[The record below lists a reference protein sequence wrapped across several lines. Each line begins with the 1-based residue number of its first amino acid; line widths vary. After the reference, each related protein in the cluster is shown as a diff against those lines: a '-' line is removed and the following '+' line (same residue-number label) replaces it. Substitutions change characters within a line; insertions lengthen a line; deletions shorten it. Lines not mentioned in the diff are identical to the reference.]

1 MSSDMEPPMVS
12 AHPAR
17 LPLVQDQLPLV
28 QDQLPETRRVV
39 PIDNLKA
46 ILVAWIIAG
55 HAMLGY
61 TAIGGWPYDEVSEA
75 TLPTQL
81 ELVLA
86 VLLGP
91 TALFVIGTFFFLSG
105 LFAPGNIARHGPGE
119 FLRQRLVRLGLPW
132 LLFTLLIWPVLMW
145 FAYRSAGH
153 RIPIWQALQIR
164 QPFLD
169 SGPLWFV
176 QILLYVS
183 VFHALLARR
192 GYGRELRPRAISLV
206 LTAACIAAASFA
218 VRLWFPAR
226 SQQILDLHVWQWPQC
241 VGLYVLGVLVADKGW
256 AERIPPH
263 LGRRCGIAVLGTI
276 AVALAVMAAI
286 GVESPSR
293 DDTPFLGGWHWQAF
307 SLDLA
312 EATLVVAGSVWLLAL
327 SQRWLTHRAVG
338 LTRWVRGAY
347 VAYLL
352 QAPVL
357 IGLEIAERSLPWP
370 AVIKAVT
377 VAVLAVIGSFTLAW
391 LLIERT
397 RLGKAS

>member
-1 MSSDMEPPMVS
+1 MVS
-12 AHPAR
+12 ADAAR
-17 LPLVQDQLPLV
+17 LSLV
-28 QDQLPETRRVV
+28 QDQLPESPRIV

-61 TAIGGWPYDEVSEA
+61 AAIGGWPYDEVSEA
-75 TLPTQL
+75 TLPPQL

-86 VLLGP
+86 SLVGP

-105 LFAPGNIARHGPGE
+105 LFAPGNITRDGPGE

-132 LLFTLLIWPVLMW
+132 LVFTLLIWPVLMW

-153 RIPIWQALQIR
+153 QIPIWEALQAR

-183 VFHALLARR
+183 VFHALFARR
-192 GYGRELRPRAISLV
+192 GYGRELRPRTISLT

-218 VRLWFPAR
+218 IRLWYPAR
-226 SQQILDLHVWQWPQC
+226 SQQVLDLHVWQWPQC
-241 VGLYVLGVLVADKGW
+241 VGLYVLGVLVADQGW
-256 AERIPPH
+256 AERVPPH
-263 LGRRCGIAVLGTI
+263 LGRRCGVAVLGTI
-276 AVALAVMAAI
+276 AVALVIMVAT
-286 GVESPSR
+286 GVANLSR
-293 DDTPFLGGWHWQAF
+293 DDILFLGGWHWQALT
-307 SLDLA
+307 LDVV

-327 SQRWLTHRAVG
+327 AQRWLTHRAAG
-338 LTRWVRGAY
+338 LTHWARGAY
-347 VAYLL
+347 LAYLL

-377 VAVLAVIGSFTLAW
+377 VAVLAVVGSFTLGW
-391 LLIERT
+391 LLIKRT
-397 RLGKAS
+397 RLGRTS

>member
-1 MSSDMEPPMVS
+1 MVTANS
-12 AHPAR
+12 ARP
-17 LPLVQDQLPLV
+17 PLVQDQLP
-28 QDQLPETRRVV
+28 DTRRVV

-61 TAIGGWPYDEVSEA
+61 AAIGGWPYDEVSET
-75 TLPTQL
+75 TLPPQV

-86 VLLGP
+86 ALVGP

-105 LFAPGNIARHGPGE
+105 LFAPSNIARHGPAG
-119 FLRQRLVRLGLPW
+119 FFRQRLVRLGLPW
-132 LLFTLLIWPVLMW
+132 LLFTLLIWPLLMW
-145 FAYRSAGH
+145 CAYRAAGQP
-153 RIPIWQALQIR
+153 IPIWQAWQIR

-183 VFHALLARR
+183 LFHALWAWG
-192 GYGRELRPRAISLV
+192 GYGREFERRTISLV

-263 LGRRCGIAVLGTI
+263 LGRRCGLAILGTI
-276 AVALAVMAAI
+276 AAALVIMAAT
-286 GVESPSR
+286 GVTNLSQ
-293 DDTPFLGGWHWQAF
+293 DDIPFLGGWHWQALT
-307 SLDLA
+307 LDVA
-312 EATLVVAGSVWLLAL
+312 EAALVVAGSVWLLAL
-327 SQRWLTHRAVG
+327 AQRWLTHRSIR
-338 LTRWVRGAY
+338 LTRWARGAY
-347 VAYLL
+347 AAYLL

-357 IGLEIAERSLPWP
+357 IGLEIAERSLAWP

-377 VAVLAVIGSFTLAW
+377 VAAVAVVGSFALGR
-391 LLIERT
+391 LLVRDRST
-397 RLGKAS
+397 VVRR

>member
-1 MSSDMEPPMVS
+1 MVS
-12 AHPAR
+12 ADPAR
-17 LPLVQDQLPLV
+17 PPLI
-28 QDQLPETRRVV
+28 QDQLPETRRIV

-46 ILVAWIIAG
+46 VLVAWIIAG

-61 TAIGGWPYDEVSEA
+61 AAIGGWPYDEVSET
-75 TLPTQL
+75 TLPPQL
-81 ELVLA
+81 ELALA
-86 VLLGP
+86 ALLGP

-105 LFAPGNIARHGPGE
+105 LFAPSNIARHGAAG

-153 RIPIWQALQIR
+153 PIPIWEAWQAR

-169 SGPLWFV
+169 SGPLWFI

-183 VFHALLARR
+183 LFHALLAWR
-192 GYGRELRPRAISLV
+192 GYGRELDLRTISLV

-276 AVALAVMAAI
+276 AVALAIMAAT
-286 GVESPSR
+286 GVANVSQ
-293 DDTPFLGGWHWQAF
+293 DDIPYLGGWHWQALT
-307 SLDLA
+307 LDVG
-312 EATLVVAGSVWLLAL
+312 EAALVVAGSVWLLAFA
-327 SQRWLTHRAVG
+327 QRWLTHRAIG
-338 LTRWVRGAY
+338 LTRWGRGAY
-347 VAYLL
+347 AAYLL

-377 VAVLAVIGSFTLAW
+377 VAALAVAGSFTLGR
-391 LLIERT
+391 LLVERT
-397 RLGKAS
+397 RLDHTS

>member
-1 MSSDMEPPMVS
+1 MVS
-12 AHPAR
+12 ADPAR
-17 LPLVQDQLPLV
+17 PPLI
-28 QDQLPETRRVV
+28 QDQLPETRRIV

-46 ILVAWIIAG
+46 VLVAWIIAG

-61 TAIGGWPYDEVSEA
+61 AAIGGWPYDEVSE
-75 TLPTQL
+75 TNLPPQL

-86 VLLGP
+86 ALLGP
-91 TALFVIGTFFFLSG
+91 TAVFVIGTFFFLSG
-105 LFAPGNIARHGPGE
+105 LFAPSNIARHGPAG

-153 RIPIWQALQIR
+153 PIPIWEAWQAR

-169 SGPLWFV
+169 SGPLWFI

-183 VFHALLARR
+183 LFHALLAWR
-192 GYGRELRPRAISLV
+192 GYGRELDPRTISLV

-276 AVALAVMAAI
+276 AVALAIMAAT
-286 GVESPSR
+286 GVADVSQ
-293 DDTPFLGGWHWQAF
+293 DDIPYLGGWHWQALT
-307 SLDLA
+307 LDVG
-312 EATLVVAGSVWLLAL
+312 EATLVVAGSVWLLAFA
-327 SQRWLTHRAVG
+327 QRWLTHRAIG
-338 LTRWVRGAY
+338 LTRWARGAY
-347 VAYLL
+347 AAYLL

-377 VAVLAVIGSFTLAW
+377 VGALAVAGSFTLGR
-391 LLIERT
+391 LLVERT
-397 RLGKAS
+397 RLGHIS

>member
-1 MSSDMEPPMVS
+1 MVS
-12 AHPAR
+12 ADPAR
-17 LPLVQDQLPLV
+17 LPLV

-39 PIDNLKA
+39 PIDKLKA

-75 TLPTQL
+75 TLPPQL

-105 LFAPGNIARHGPGE
+105 LFAPGSIARHGPGE

-132 LLFTLLIWPVLMW
+132 LLFMLLIWPVLMW

-153 RIPIWQALQIR
+153 RIPIWQALQAR

-169 SGPLWFV
+169 SGPLWFI

-183 VFHALLARR
+183 VFHALWAWR

-226 SQQILDLHVWQWPQC
+226 SQQVLDLHVWQWPQC

-276 AVALAVMAAI
+276 AVGLAIIAAT
-286 GVESPSR
+286 GVENPSR
-293 DDTPFLGGWHWQAF
+293 DDAPFLGGWHWQAF
-307 SLDLA
+307 TLDMG

-327 SQRWLTHRAVG
+327 AQRWLTHRAVG
-338 LTRWVRGAY
+338 LTRWARGAY

-357 IGLEIAERSLPWP
+357 IGLEIAGRSLPWP

-377 VAVLAVIGSFTLAW
+377 VAVLAVAGSFTLGW

-397 RLGKAS
+397 RLRNAS

>member
-1 MSSDMEPPMVS
+1 MVS
-12 AHPAR
+12 ADPAR
-17 LPLVQDQLPLV
+17 LPLV

-61 TAIGGWPYDEVSEA
+61 TAVGGWPYDEVSEA
-75 TLPTQL
+75 TLQPQL

-86 VLLGP
+86 MLLGP

-105 LFAPGNIARHGPGE
+105 LFAPGSITRHGPGE

-153 RIPIWQALQIR
+153 RIPIWQALQAR

-169 SGPLWFV
+169 SGPLWFI

-183 VFHALLARR
+183 VFHALWVWR
-192 GYGRELRPRAISLV
+192 GYGRELRPQAISLV

-226 SQQILDLHVWQWPQC
+226 SQQVLDLHVWQWPQC
-241 VGLYVLGVLVADKGW
+241 VGLYVLGVLAADKGW
-256 AERIPPH
+256 AERIPPR

-276 AVALAVMAAI
+276 AVAFAVMAAT
-286 GVESPSR
+286 GVANVSR
-293 DDTPFLGGWHWQAF
+293 DDTPYLGGWHWQAF
-307 SLDLA
+307 SLDMA

-327 SQRWLTHRAVG
+327 AQRWLTHRAVG
-338 LTRWVRGAY
+338 LTRWARGAY

-357 IGLEIAERSLPWP
+357 IGLEIAGRSLPWP

-377 VAVLAVIGSFTLAW
+377 VAVLAVAGSFTLGW

-397 RLGKAS
+397 RLGNAS

>member
-1 MSSDMEPPMVS
+1 
-12 AHPAR
+12 
-17 LPLVQDQLPLV
+17 LPD
-28 QDQLPETRRVV
+28 TRRLV

-46 ILVAWIIAG
+46 VLVAWIIAG

-61 TAIGGWPYDEVSEA
+61 AAIGGWPYDEVSE
-75 TLPTQL
+75 TRMPPQL

-86 VLLGP
+86 ALVGP

-105 LFAPGNIARHGPGE
+105 LFAPSSVARHGPAA

-145 FAYRSAGH
+145 FAHRSTGDP
-153 RIPIWQALQIR
+153 IPIWEAWQAR

-183 VFHALLARR
+183 LFHALLAWR
-192 GYGRELRPRAISLV
+192 GFGREPEPRTISLV
-206 LTAACIAAASFA
+206 LTAVCIAATSFA

-276 AVALAVMAAI
+276 AVALAIMAAT
-286 GVESPSR
+286 GVANVSQ
-293 DDTPFLGGWHWQAF
+293 DDVPYLGGWHWQALA
-307 SLDLA
+307 LDMG
-312 EATLVVAGSVWLLAL
+312 EATLVVAGSVWLLAFA
-327 SQRWLTHRAVG
+327 QRWLNHRVIG
-338 LTRWVRGAY
+338 LTRWARGAY
-347 VAYLL
+347 AAYLL

-357 IGLEIAERSLPWP
+357 IGLEIAERSLAWP
-370 AVIKAVT
+370 AVIKGVT
-377 VAVLAVIGSFTLAW
+377 VAALAVVASFTIGR
-391 LLIERT
+391 LLVERA
-397 RLGKAS
+397 RLGHTS